1 MKSMKFAKR
10 TTQVQNLIWHVD
22 FLQKEISE
30 QRKEIQQR
38 KATMERQKTIIKYL
52 KAELK
57 EVKAAEPK
65 SSEQAPKTAWLC
77 RQYSFRDEGARDLFH
92 LLRSLPQNVQDHL
105 NSDQFEEQAPTFEVT
120 WLAALS

>member
-10 TTQVQNLIWHVD
+10 TQLEDSEEIVITDVE
-22 FLQKEISE
+22 FLQKENFE

-57 EVKAAEPK
+57 EVKAKKAMKAMK
-65 SSEQAPKTAWLC
+65 SMKAK
-77 RQYSFRDEGARDLFH
+77 
-92 LLRSLPQNVQDHL
+92 
-105 NSDQFEEQAPTFEVT
+105 
-120 WLAALS
+120 

>member
-10 TTQVQNLIWHVD
+10 TKQEDSESEEIVITDVA
-22 FLQKEISE
+22 FLQKANFE

-57 EVKAAEPK
+57 ELKAKKAMK
-65 SSEQAPKTAWLC
+65 AMKNAK
-77 RQYSFRDEGARDLFH
+77 
-92 LLRSLPQNVQDHL
+92 
-105 NSDQFEEQAPTFEVT
+105 
-120 WLAALS
+120 